1 MDLVED
7 LFAARTMMASTLA
20 FHIIFACVGMSLP
33 WFMVVARW
41 RELVTGDPLYARLS
55 EAWSKGVAIFFAV
68 GAVSGTVLSFQLGLL
83 WPGFMRHAGAVIG
96 MPFSF
101 EGTAFFVEAIALGL
115 FLYGRDRLR
124 PRVHLACG
132 VMVGVAG
139 MASGILV
146 IAANGWMNSP
156 SGFTVGPEGFTDI
169 DPVAAMLNEAW
180 GVEALHMVLAA
191 LASTGFAAAGVHAMR
206 LRARP
211 QLRLHVAGMRI
222 ALTFGVVAALLQPL
236 SGDLSAKSVAERQ
249 PLKLAAMESHFHTES
264 GAGLWVGGIP
274 DMKERTVNYGVQIP
288 HALSF
293 LAYADPHAEVRGL
306 EDFPEEDWPPV
317 VVCHLAFQVMVMM
330 GMGMAGVGTLYLGLR
345 WRRPKL
351 IEHPWFL
358 GLVAAATPLGFVAVE
373 AGWIV
378 TEVGR
383 QPWIIYGVMR
393 TSEALTPMPG
403 LWVPLTISLTVYALL
418 SALSVAV
425 FWRQIRAVEEAEAR
439 HG

>member
-1 MDLVED
+1 
-7 LFAARTMMASTLA
+7 
-20 FHIIFACVGMSLP
+20 
-33 WFMVVARW
+33 
-41 RELVTGDPLYARLS
+41 
-55 EAWSKGVAIFFAV
+55 
-68 GAVSGTVLSFQLGLL
+68 
-83 WPGFMRHAGAVIG
+83 
-96 MPFSF
+96 
-101 EGTAFFVEAIALGL
+101 
-115 FLYGRDRLR
+115 
-124 PRVHLACG
+124 
-132 VMVGVAG
+132 
-139 MASGILV
+139 
-146 IAANGWMNSP
+146 
-156 SGFTVGPEGFTDI
+156 
-169 DPVAAMLNEAW
+169 
-180 GVEALHMVLAA
+180 MVLAA